1 MMNAN
6 VRRLVFDLS
15 PRGYVWGQGFGWL
28 LLAIVAAAG
37 TSIPEHYSSG
47 ALLGLF
53 ASIWGWTCTS
63 KFDLWQNLPVAVKEL
78 KLSQFWVLL
87 GMPTIIILSSNILGL
102 LITLVLYDHI
112 AVKLVFFS
120 TISCQLYSVISIAF
134 LLYAL
139 CISSVFQRRLFV
151 SLSLINF
158 SIIFVLCLMLTFR
171 TNSSQLILNSTIA
184 LGIISLLACLAALV
198 WNQHLPLISL
208 EKSYPRQTTPSSATS
223 SSTRSRAQRPA
234 GGHTGVWRL
243 LAGSIRRIAP
253 FAGFAY
259 GLLVLVFP
267 APNSMGIAGLE
278 MPMAALQLAP
288 LVCLVLM
295 PLGFWEPQRVLVG
308 LPVSALSRT
317 AALQLVVPALLV
329 PAWILMMA
337 LGALFR
343 SDAMTPHWWIACGF
357 TFLTALSLGAAS
369 FPVSLRLGRLG
380 MLLLYGGLCGITG
393 AMIGLSPIRFG
404 ERWALE
410 GRPSTG
416 DMKTIG
422 ALVLIV
428 ILGWIW
434 TYMELAYGRKAYQSQ
449 GLDLFPVRW
458 RGGGAW
464 GIPFG

>member
-37 TSIPEHYSSG
+37 TSIPGHYSSG

-63 KFDLWQNLPVAVKEL
+63 KFDLWQNLPIEIKEL
-78 KLSQFWVLL
+78 KLSQFWVLFVI
-87 GMPTIIILSSNILGL
+87 PTILVITSNVFGG
-102 LITLVLYDHI
+102 LITLILYNYVEINIRYI
-112 AVKLVFFS
+112 AV
-120 TISCQLYSVISIAF
+120 ISCQLLTVISIGF
-134 LLYAL
+134 CFYSL
-139 CISSVFQRRLFV
+139 CVSSVFRRRFFV
-151 SLSLINF
+151 SLSFLVF
-158 SIIFVLCLMLTFR
+158 LIIFVLSVGLTIKA
-171 TNSSQLILNSTIA
+171 NYSQMILNSMIA
-184 LGIISLLACLAALV
+184 FGIIALLACLAALV

-458 RGGGAW
+458 RGGGA
-464 GIPFG
+464 